1 MTDDGVVSVVR
12 RSWAW
17 ATSIRTRLTLLYVL
31 LLAVVLLGFSG
42 FVYWSLS
49 RNVRLATDRLL
60 LVEAQSLSSALEVDD
75 GVLSLNLGGEEI
87 PPGIVVT
94 LFDRDGKRVV
104 ESTNPSLVLAPTSVT
119 RAVQGEQTY
128 TTVEA
133 PDGTVWRVLTLPLR
147 QDGERVAV
155 LQVARD
161 ERDLHAALRRL
172 ERLFVVA
179 IPVTLVIAVAL
190 GQFLGW
196 RALSPVDRLT
206 RAAAQIGAENLS
218 VRLPVQSRDE
228 VGRLAAT
235 FNEMLDRLAAAFA
248 RERRFTANAAHE
260 LRTPLTLLIASAD
273 VTLERP
279 RSAEEYRQVIAAI
292 REDAA
297 RLGHLVD
304 DLLVLARA
312 DAGTLQLAR
321 EPVDVARLI
330 SETHQRLLPLA
341 RARGVT
347 LGMGRL
353 ESVLVRGDRVW
364 LARLLAN
371 LVENGLTYTLPG
383 GSVTISMA
391 SGQSA
396 VLIDVADTGPGI
408 APEHLPHIFEPFY
421 RIDPS
426 RSRDSGGS
434 GLGLTIARWIARAH
448 GGDVQ
453 VNSTP
458 GIGSVFTV
466 RLPIWR
472 GE

>member
-1 MTDDGVVSVVR
+1 MVR
-12 RSWAW
+12 RSWERAI
-17 ATSIRTRLTLLYVL
+17 SIRTRLTLLYVT
-31 LLAVVLLGFSG
+31 LLAVVLLSFSG

-49 RNVRLATDRLL
+49 RSVRVATDRLL
-60 LVEAQSLSSALEVDD
+60 LTEAQALSSALEVGD
-75 GVLSLNLGGEEI
+75 GVLSLNLGAEEM
-87 PPGIVVT
+87 PPGIVAT
-94 LFDRDGKRVV
+94 LFDRDGKHVL
-104 ESTNPSLVLAPTSVT
+104 ETTNPSLVMVSTAVA
-119 RAVQGEQTY
+119 RAVQGEPTY

-147 QDGERVAV
+147 QDGEQVAV

-161 ERDLHAALRRL
+161 ERDLHAALRQL
-172 ERLFVVA
+172 ERLFAVA
-179 IPVTLVIAVAL
+179 IPVTLVVAVAL

-206 RAAAQIGAENLS
+206 RAAAQIGAEHLS
-218 VRLPVQSRDE
+218 ARLPVQSRDE

-235 FNEMLDRLAAAFA
+235 FNDLLDRLAAAFA

-279 RSAEEYRQVIAAI
+279 RSAEEYRQVIAGI

-297 RLGHLVD
+297 RLSHLVD

-312 DAGTLQLAR
+312 DAGTLRLAR
-321 EPVDVARLI
+321 EPVDVAQLI
-330 SETHQRLLPLA
+330 LATHERLLPLA

-347 LGMGRL
+347 LALGRL
-353 ESVLVRGDRVW
+353 ESALVLGDRVW
-364 LARLLAN
+364 LTRLLAN

-383 GSVTISMA
+383 GTVTVST
-391 SGQSA
+391 GRRQSD

-408 APEHLPHIFEPFY
+408 APEHVPYIFEPFY
-421 RIDPS
+421 RIDVS
-426 RSRDSGGS
+426 RSRDVGGS
-434 GLGLTIARWIARAH
+434 GLGLAISRWIARAH
-448 GGDVQ
+448 GGDVH
-453 VNSTP
+453 VSSTL

-466 RLPIWR
+466 QLPEWR
-472 GE
+472 DE

>member
-1 MTDDGVVSVVR
+1 MVR
-12 RSWAW
+12 RSWEW
-17 ATSIRTRLTLLYVL
+17 ATSIRTRLTLLYVT

-49 RNVRLATDRLL
+49 RSVRLATDRLL
-60 LVEAQSLSSALEVDD
+60 FAEAQGLSSALEVDD
-75 GVLSLNLGGEEI
+75 GVLSLNLGAEEM
-87 PPGIVVT
+87 PPGIVAT
-94 LFDRDGKRVV
+94 LFDRDGKRVL
-104 ESTNPSLVLAPTSVT
+104 EATNPSLAVMAATVA

-147 QDGERVAV
+147 QDGEQVAV

-172 ERLFVVA
+172 ERLFAVA

-206 RAAAQIGAENLS
+206 RAAAQIGAENLAA
-218 VRLPVQSRDE
+218 RLPVRSGDE

-235 FNEMLDRLAAAFA
+235 FNDMLDRLAAAFA

-279 RSAEEYRQVIAAI
+279 RSAEEYRQVIAGI

-297 RLGHLVD
+297 RLSHLVD

-312 DAGTLQLAR
+312 AAGTLRLAR

-330 SETHQRLLPLA
+330 FETHERLLPLA

-347 LGMGRL
+347 LALGRL
-353 ESVLVRGDRVW
+353 ESVLMLGDRVW

-383 GSVTISMA
+383 GTVTVSIER
-391 SGQSA
+391 GQSD

-408 APEHLPHIFEPFY
+408 APEHVPHIFEPFY
-421 RIDPS
+421 RIDAS
-426 RSRDSGGS
+426 RSRDIGGS
-434 GLGLTIARWIARAH
+434 GLGLAISRWIARAH
-448 GGDVQ
+448 GGDVH
-453 VNSTP
+453 VSSTP
-458 GIGSVFTV
+458 GIGSVFTA
-466 RLPIWR
+466 RLPVWR

>member
-1 MTDDGVVSVVR
+1 MVR
-12 RSWAW
+12 RSWEW
-17 ATSIRTRLTLLYVL
+17 ATSIRTRLTLLYVT
-31 LLAVVLLGFSG
+31 LLAVVLLGFSA

-49 RNVRLATDRLL
+49 RSVRLATDRLL
-60 LVEAQSLSSALEVDD
+60 LAEAQGLSSALEVDD
-75 GVLSLNLGGEEI
+75 GVLSLNLGVEEM
-87 PPGIVVT
+87 PPGIVAT
-94 LFDRDGKRVV
+94 LFDRDGKRVL
-104 ESTNPSLVLAPTSVT
+104 EATNPSLVMVSTTVA
-119 RAVQGEQTY
+119 RAAQGEQTY
-128 TTVEA
+128 ATVEA

-147 QDGERVAV
+147 QDGEQVAV
-155 LQVARD
+155 LQIARD

-172 ERLFVVA
+172 ERLFAVA

-218 VRLPVQSRDE
+218 ARLPVRSGDE

-235 FNEMLDRLAAAFA
+235 FNDMLDRVAAAFA

-279 RSAEEYRQVIAAI
+279 RSAEEYRQVIAGI

-297 RLGHLVD
+297 RMSHLVD

-312 DAGTLQLAR
+312 DAGTLRLAR

-330 SETHQRLLPLA
+330 FETHERLLPLA
-341 RARGVT
+341 RARSVT
-347 LGMGRL
+347 LALGRL
-353 ESVLVRGDRVW
+353 ESVLVLGDRVW
-364 LARLLAN
+364 LARLLVN

-383 GSVTISMA
+383 GTVTVSIER
-391 SGQSA
+391 GQNDVS
-396 VLIDVADTGPGI
+396 IDVADTGPGI
-408 APEHLPHIFEPFY
+408 APEHVPHIFEPFY
-421 RIDPS
+421 RIDAS
-426 RSRDSGGS
+426 RSRDIGGS
-434 GLGLTIARWIARAH
+434 GLGLAISRWIARAH
-448 GGDVQ
+448 GGDVH

-458 GIGSVFTV
+458 GIGSVFTI
-466 RLPIWR
+466 RLPVWR